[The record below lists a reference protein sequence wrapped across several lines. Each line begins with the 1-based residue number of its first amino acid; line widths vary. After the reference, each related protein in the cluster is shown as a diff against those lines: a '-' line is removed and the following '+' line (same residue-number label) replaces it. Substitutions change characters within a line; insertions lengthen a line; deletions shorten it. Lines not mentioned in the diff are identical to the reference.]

1 MLAAL
6 LHEGGHL
13 IAIRRAHG
21 KVKRVDIMPL
31 GARIVTSGT
40 LSHKS
45 DMKIYLSGPCAN
57 LIAFSVF
64 FIPAFAFR
72 LPYLLYFA
80 VANLFL
86 ALVNLLPLAGND
98 GYCALLSR
106 RLDRDG
112 EGSTHVSVK
121 RAEILAKWAFFVFS
135 VSAVL
140 LSGFNPGVIGLTAA
154 ANIYKKH

>member
-6 LHEGGHL
+6 LHECGHL
-13 IAIRRAHG
+13 IAIRFTHG
-21 KVKRVDIMPL
+21 RVRRVDIMPL

-45 DMKIYLSGPCAN
+45 DLKIYLSGPLTNVAVF
-57 LIAFSVF
+57 LAFF
-64 FIPAFAFR
+64 PPAFALR
-72 LPYLLYFA
+72 QPYLLYFA
-80 VANLFL
+80 FANLFL

-98 GYCALLSR
+98 GYCAYLAWR
-106 RLDRDG
+106 CDKAA
-112 EGSTHVSVK
+112 EGNVHVSAK
-121 RAEILAKWAFFVFS
+121 YAETLSKWVFFCFS
-135 VSAVL
+135 VLAVL